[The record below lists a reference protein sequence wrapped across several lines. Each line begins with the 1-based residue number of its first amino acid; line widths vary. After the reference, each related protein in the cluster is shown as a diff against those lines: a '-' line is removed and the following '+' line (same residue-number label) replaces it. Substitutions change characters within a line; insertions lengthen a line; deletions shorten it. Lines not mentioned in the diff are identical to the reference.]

1 MDFPLN
7 TSSSKNDYPPKK
19 RARNAVLILALANV
33 LAFVDRQIPAMLV
46 EPIKQDFDLSDSQIA
61 LLGGAAFS
69 LFYALMALPIGYAV
83 DHMKR
88 NRVLGSGI
96 FLWSFMTVSAIFANT
111 FTKLFG
117 ARIGVAVGEAVVAP
131 TSVSLL
137 GDYYPLNKRGTPMA
151 IITSGV
157 YLGIGISLLGGGY
170 LIDYLTEIGGVTL
183 PLIGHIKPWQAVFLI
198 AGAPGLLLAFAAFS
212 FKEPVRMHMQHR
224 SESQKSKKAIILHLN
239 NHKATLV
246 PMFAG
251 FIFMS
256 MIFYSFSFWGPTM
269 MLRTFDL
276 TLTEVGATLGIVTI
290 LCSIAGTFLAG
301 FTVDWLSA
309 KGHKDAPVRA
319 AIYASLLALPMIFL
333 APLMASV
340 FLSWCLIGL
349 YLMFISAY
357 ATLGL
362 LAVGGMAGAD
372 LRGQLTAV
380 FALLM
385 MIFGLTLG
393 PQLTAFI
400 TDFILD
406 DASALNWSISLTGVL
421 TLPIAALL
429 FKASLPHYTA
439 SIEQMER

>member
-19 RARNAVLILALANV
+19 QARNAVLILALANV

-183 PLIGHIKPWQAVFLI
+183 PLIGHIKPWQAVF
-198 AGAPGLLLAFAAFS
+198 
-212 FKEPVRMHMQHR
+212 
-224 SESQKSKKAIILHLN
+224 
-239 NHKATLV
+239 
-246 PMFAG
+246 
-251 FIFMS
+251 
-256 MIFYSFSFWGPTM
+256 
-269 MLRTFDL
+269 
-276 TLTEVGATLGIVTI
+276 
-290 LCSIAGTFLAG
+290 
-301 FTVDWLSA
+301 
-309 KGHKDAPVRA
+309 
-319 AIYASLLALPMIFL
+319 
-333 APLMASV
+333 
-340 FLSWCLIGL
+340 
-349 YLMFISAY
+349 
-357 ATLGL
+357 
-362 LAVGGMAGAD
+362 
-372 LRGQLTAV
+372 
-380 FALLM
+380 
-385 MIFGLTLG
+385 
-393 PQLTAFI
+393 
-400 TDFILD
+400 
-406 DASALNWSISLTGVL
+406 
-421 TLPIAALL
+421 
-429 FKASLPHYTA
+429 
-439 SIEQMER
+439 

>member
-1 MDFPLN
+1 
-7 TSSSKNDYPPKK
+7 
-19 RARNAVLILALANV
+19 
-33 LAFVDRQIPAMLV
+33 
-46 EPIKQDFDLSDSQIA
+46 
-61 LLGGAAFS
+61 
-69 LFYALMALPIGYAV
+69 
-83 DHMKR
+83 
-88 NRVLGSGI
+88 
-96 FLWSFMTVSAIFANT
+96 
-111 FTKLFG
+111 
-117 ARIGVAVGEAVVAP
+117 
-131 TSVSLL
+131 
-137 GDYYPLNKRGTPMA
+137 
-151 IITSGV
+151 
-157 YLGIGISLLGGGY
+157 
-170 LIDYLTEIGGVTL
+170 
-183 PLIGHIKPWQAVFLI
+183 
-198 AGAPGLLLAFAAFS
+198 
-212 FKEPVRMHMQHR
+212 
-224 SESQKSKKAIILHLN
+224 
-239 NHKATLV
+239 
-246 PMFAG
+246 
-251 FIFMS
+251 MS

-421 TLPIAALL
+421 TLPIAALF

>member
-19 RARNAVLILALANV
+19 QARNAVLILALANV

-198 AGAPGLLLAFAAFS
+198 AGAPGLLLAVAAFS

-224 SESQKSKKAIILHLN
+224 SESQKAIILHLN
-239 NHKATLV
+239 NHKATLA

-421 TLPIAALL
+421 TLPIAALF